1 MSEDIINNIEIF
13 PIVVGVVISVIF
25 VILALFSNTMVS
37 IIGLI
42 LASAIAGF
50 LCRNTTVYA
59 IIYGAVIGL
68 IASLFIGLI
77 TGILNMFILY
87 IVLGIFGAFVG
98 KFIQSKQI

>member
-1 MSEDIINNIEIF
+1 MSDDIINNIEIF

-25 VILALFSNTMVS
+25 VIIALFSGTIVS

-42 LASAIAGF
+42 LASAVAGF
-50 LCRNTTVYA
+50 LCKNTTLYA

-68 IASLFIGLI
+68 ISSLSIGLI
-77 TGILNMFILY
+77 TGIFNIFLLY
-87 IVLGIFGAFVG
+87 IILGIFGAFVG